1 VGYSLRMYRNLA
13 EGRAIACTR
22 CEIQVEPALVCI
34 SPRGQ
39 LVCSPCAAIERI
51 AFDSTKIRT
60 TAFYWA
66 FGSFVVGVVPML
78 ALATKVRGTVT
89 LELPSFLAGVTAVGL
104 GWAAL
109 TSFYRV
115 ENWRVV
121 GRLFPWAAAA
131 GVAGVAFGAIVAVAT
146 APGVGILSIAALLL
160 WGRVQRLMR
169 RVDS

>member
-1 VGYSLRMYRNLA
+1 LRVYRKLA

-39 LVCSPCAAIERI
+39 LVCSACAAIERL
-51 AFDSTKIRT
+51 AFDSAKIRA

-66 FGSFVVGVVPML
+66 FGSFVVGLVPL
-78 ALATKVRGTVT
+78 IALATKARGTVSF
-89 LELPSFLAGVTAVGL
+89 ELPSFLAGVTAVGL
-104 GWAAL
+104 GLAAL
-109 TSFYRV
+109 TSFNRV
-115 ENWRVV
+115 ENWRAV
-121 GRLFPWAAAA
+121 GKLFPWAAVAA
-131 GVAGVAFGAIVAVAT
+131 VAGVAFGGIVTVAT

-160 WGRVQRLMR
+160 WARLQRLLR